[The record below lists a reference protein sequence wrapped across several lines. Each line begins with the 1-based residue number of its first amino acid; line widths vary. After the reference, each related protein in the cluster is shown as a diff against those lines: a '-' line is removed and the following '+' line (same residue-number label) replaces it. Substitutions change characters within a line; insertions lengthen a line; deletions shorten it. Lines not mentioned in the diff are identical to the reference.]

1 MRISIIGGGILGAST
16 AWHAARAG
24 AEVTVF
30 DAERDGRA
38 TAAGAGIVCPWV
50 SGLEDAPFLNLY
62 IAGGE
67 YYPAVTAMLAEDG
80 ETDLGY
86 RQSGAMMVAPDTA
99 ELAAT
104 ERFVRGRGAGHP
116 AIGAISRLSPEEARA
131 LFPPLHPDL
140 GGVLISGGARVDG
153 RRMAAALLRAA
164 ARYGARTVRADAQ
177 PWIEHGR
184 VRGVSWGADRAEADR
199 VVMTAGAWM
208 SLAAAT
214 AGVASHGEM
223 TAGALASRVP
233 VRPQRGQIVHLQ
245 LADAATGDWPVI
257 LPPGSHYLVPFDAG
271 RIVVGATRE
280 VDAGFD
286 YRVTAAGQAEVLFEA
301 LRIAPGLGTATLLET
316 RVGFRPVLPRPM
328 LGWLPDVEGLAIGNG
343 LGAAG
348 LTIGPLGGKVLADLV
363 LGREPV
369 LDLGLFAVDRA
380 AAAAGEPAPL
390 R

>member
-1 MRISIIGGGILGAST
+1 MRISVIGGGILGAST
-16 AWHAARAG
+16 AYHAARAG

-62 IAGGE
+62 VAGGE

-86 RQSGAMMVAPDTA
+86 RQSGAMMVAAETT
-99 ELAAT
+99 ELAAI
-104 ERFVRGRGAGHP
+104 ERFARSRATGHS
-116 AIGAISRLSPEEARA
+116 AIGVITRLSSTDARR
-131 LFPPLHPDL
+131 LFPPLHADL
-140 GGVLISGGARVDG
+140 GGVHISGGARVDG

-177 PWIEHGR
+177 PWIEQGR
-184 VRGVSWGADRAEADR
+184 VRGVCWGNEREAADC
-199 VVMTAGAWM
+199 VVVTAGAWAP
-208 SLAAAT
+208 L
-214 AGVASHGEM
+214 
-223 TAGALASRVP
+223 VP

-245 LADAATGDWPVI
+245 LADTATGDWPVI
-257 LPPGSHYLVPFDAG
+257 LPPGSHYLVPFDDG

-280 VDAGFD
+280 ADTGFD

-301 LRIAPGLGTATLLET
+301 LRIAPGLGLATVLET
-316 RVGFRPVLPRPM
+316 RVGFRPVLPRPV
-328 LGWLPDVEGLAIGNG
+328 LGWLPGVDGLAAGNG

-348 LTIGPLGGKVLADLV
+348 LTIGPLGGKLLADLV

-369 LDLGLFAVDRA
+369 VDLAPFAVNRA
-380 AAAAGEPAPL
+380 AAAAGEIAAL